1 MKGKICIVTGANSGI
16 GLETTRALAEKG
28 ATVIMVCR
36 NPEKG
41 KAALEDVKRTTGNQ
55 DLHLFRVD
63 LESQDQIR
71 KFAAAFKQKFSHLDV
86 LVNNAGAFIPQW
98 QETVDGIESTFATNH
113 LAYFLLT
120 HLLLDEL
127 QKAGKARV
135 INVSSGAHQGGEIDF
150 DNLQL
155 KTGYSGYKAYA
166 NSKLGNILFT
176 TALAERLSD
185 TSITVNAL
193 HPGVVSTNIGNRGRS
208 LFGMF
213 FNLLKPFFMSAQ
225 KGAKTSIYLATSPE
239 VEGVTGKYFERS
251 AEVTPSRAARDM
263 ELARRLFEVSAS
275 MTGLVLVDDR
285 SLS

>member
-28 ATVIMVCR
+28 ATVVLVCR

-41 KAALEDVKRTTGNQ
+41 KVALEDVKRTTGNQ
-55 DLHLFRVD
+55 DLHLFQVD

-71 KFAAAFKQKFSHLDV
+71 KFADAFKQKFSHLDV
-86 LVNNAGAFIPQW
+86 LVNNAGAFIPSW

-127 QKAGKARV
+127 QKADKARV
-135 INVSSGAHQGGEIDF
+135 INVSSGAHQGGERDF

-185 TSITVNAL
+185 SSITVNAL

-239 VEGVTGKYFERS
+239 VDGVTGKYFERS
-251 AEVTPSRAARDM
+251 KEVTPSRAARDM

-275 MTGLVLVDDR
+275 MTGVVLADDR